1 MVDTAPNAT
10 NARGELTPAQ
20 ERTLHALARG
30 LKYSAAADYLGVSP
44 RTVEQHVQA
53 IARVSKHR
61 NLFQLGMW
69 YLRRYPN
76 GAPQ

>member
-1 MVDTAPNAT
+1 MVDIQPNAT
-10 NARGELTPAQ
+10 NQRGEITPAQ

-30 LKYSAAADYLGVSP
+30 LKYAAAADYLGLSR

-53 IARVSKHR
+53 ISTVTKHR

-69 YLRRYPN
+69 YVRRYPN
-76 GAPQ
+76 GDAP